1 MRSLVLLL
9 FVTLVPLVASAETRF
24 VEVEVTLRTGQG
36 TDFGI
41 VRMIR
46 SGTPVEVLEQDQQ
59 TGYSRVRMPGGTEGW
74 ILARYLTQSPIG
86 AEELVAA
93 RQRIDQLSRENR
105 ELTEERNRYM
115 GEADTLAE
123 ELARLKDLSSN
134 AIALEDANRTLR
146 TTLNRNQERIA
157 NLETDN
163 DRLRST
169 VTRDW
174 FLAGAGVLV
183 GGVLIGVIL
192 PRLRW
197 RRRRSRWSDL

>member
-1 MRSLVLLL
+1 MRSLIIVFLAALI
-9 FVTLVPLVASAETRF
+9 PLAASAETRF

-36 TDFGI
+36 TEFGI

-46 SGTPVEVLEQDQQ
+46 SGTPVEVLEQDRQS
-59 TGYSRVRMPGGTEGW
+59 GYTRIRMPGGTEGW
-74 ILARYLTQSPIG
+74 ILTRYLTDSPVG

-93 RQRIDQLSRENR
+93 RQRIDQLARENR
-105 ELTEERNRYM
+105 ELIEERNRYM

-134 AIALEDANRTLR
+134 AIALEDANRGLRSTLI
-146 TTLNRNQERIA
+146 RNEETIGK
-157 NLETDN
+157 LEADN
-163 DRLRST
+163 QRLRSS

-174 FLAGAGVLV
+174 FLTGAGVL
-183 GGVLIGVIL
+183 GGGILLGVVL

-197 RRRRSRWSDL
+197 RRKRSWSDL

>member
-93 RQRIDQLSRENR
+93 RQRIDQLNRENR

>member
-1 MRSLVLLL
+1 MRSLIIVLLAAL
-9 FVTLVPLVASAETRF
+9 IPLAASAETRF

-36 TDFGI
+36 TEFGI

-46 SGTPVEVLEQDQQ
+46 SGTPVEVLEQNRQ
-59 TGYSRVRMPGGTEGW
+59 TGYARIRMPGGTEGW
-74 ILARYLTQSPIG
+74 ILSRYLTDTPVG
-86 AEELVAA
+86 ADELVAA
-93 RQRIDQLSRENR
+93 RQRIDQLARENR

-134 AIALEDANRTLR
+134 AIALEDANRGLRSTLI
-146 TTLNRNQERIA
+146 RNEETIGK
-157 NLETDN
+157 LESEN
-163 DRLRST
+163 QRLRSS

-174 FLAGAGVLV
+174 FLTGAGVLV
-183 GGVLIGVIL
+183 GGILLGVIL

-197 RRRRSRWSDL
+197 RRKRSWSDL

>member
-1 MRSLVLLL
+1 MRLLILLL
-9 FVTLVPLVASAETRF
+9 CVLLVPLAASAETRF

-36 TDFGI
+36 TEFGI

-46 SGTPVEVLEQDQQ
+46 SGTPVEVLEQDQR
-59 TGYSRVRMPGGTEGW
+59 TGYSRIRMPGGTEGW
-74 ILARYLTQSPIG
+74 ILTRYLTQSPIG

-93 RQRIDQLSRENR
+93 RQRIDQLNRENR

-115 GEADTLAE
+115 SEADNLAE
-123 ELARLKDLSSN
+123 ELARVKDLSSN

-146 TTLNRNQERIA
+146 TTLNRNKERIT

-163 DRLRST
+163 VRLRST

-174 FLAGAGVLV
+174 FLTGAGVLV

-197 RRRRSRWSDL
+197 RRKRRWSDL

>member
-1 MRSLVLLL
+1 MRSLIVVRLA
-9 FVTLVPLVASAETRF
+9 TLIPLAASAETRF

-36 TDFGI
+36 TGFGI

-46 SGTPVEVLEQDQQ
+46 SGTPVEVLEQDRQ
-59 TGYSRVRMPGGTEGW
+59 TGYARIRMPGGTEGW
-74 ILARYLTQSPIG
+74 ILTRYLTDSPVG

-93 RQRIDQLSRENR
+93 RQRIDQLARENR

-134 AIALEDANRTLR
+134 AIALEDANRGLRSTLI
-146 TTLNRNQERIA
+146 RNEETIG
-157 NLETDN
+157 NLEAEN
-163 DRLRST
+163 RRLRSS

-174 FLAGAGVLV
+174 FLTGAGVL
-183 GGVLIGVIL
+183 GGGILLGVIL

-197 RRRRSRWSDL
+197 RRKRSWSDL

>member
-46 SGTPVEVLEQDQQ
+46 SGTSVEVLEQDQQ

-93 RQRIDQLSRENR
+93 RQRIDQLNRENR

>member
-1 MRSLVLLL
+1 MRSLILLL
-9 FVTLVPLVASAETRF
+9 VAVLIPLAASAETRF
-24 VEVEVTLRTGQG
+24 VEVEVTLRTGKG

-46 SGTPVEVLEQDQQ
+46 SGTPVEILEQDRQA
-59 TGYSRVRMPGGTEGW
+59 GYSRVRMPGGTEGW
-74 ILARYLTQSPIG
+74 ILTRYLTDSPVG

-115 GEADTLAE
+115 GEADSLAE
-123 ELARLKDLSSN
+123 ELARLKDLSAS
-134 AIALEDANRTLR
+134 AIALEDTNKSLR
-146 TTLNRNQERIA
+146 TTLNRNQETIA
-157 NLETDN
+157 RLESENTQ
-163 DRLRST
+163 LRST

-183 GGVLIGVIL
+183 GGILIGVIV

-197 RRRRSRWSDL
+197 RRKRSWSDL

>member
-1 MRSLVLLL
+1 MRSLIVVLLA
-9 FVTLVPLVASAETRF
+9 TLIPLAASAETRF

-36 TDFGI
+36 TGFGI

-46 SGTPVEVLEQDQQ
+46 SGTPVEVLEQDRQ
-59 TGYSRVRMPGGTEGW
+59 TGYARIRMPGGTEGW
-74 ILARYLTQSPIG
+74 ILTRYLTDSPVG

-93 RQRIDQLSRENR
+93 RQRIDQLARENR

-134 AIALEDANRTLR
+134 AIALEDANRGLRSTLI
-146 TTLNRNQERIA
+146 RNEETIG
-157 NLETDN
+157 NLEAEN
-163 DRLRST
+163 RRLRSS

-174 FLAGAGVLV
+174 FLTGAGVL
-183 GGVLIGVIL
+183 GGGILLGVIL

-197 RRRRSRWSDL
+197 RRKRSWSDL

>member
-1 MRSLVLLL
+1 MRFLAILLL
-9 FVTLVPLVASAETRF
+9 AALIPVAVSAETRF

-36 TDFGI
+36 TEFGI

-46 SGTPVEVLEQDQQ
+46 SGTPVEVLEQDRRS
-59 TGYSRVRMPGGTEGW
+59 GYTRIRMPGGTEGW
-74 ILARYLTQSPIG
+74 ILTRYLTDSPLG

-93 RQRIDQLSRENR
+93 RQRIDQLTRENR

-134 AIALEDANRTLR
+134 AIALEDANRGLRSTLI
-146 TTLNRNQERIA
+146 RNEETIGS
-157 NLETDN
+157 LETEN
-163 DRLRST
+163 QKLRST

-174 FLAGAGVLV
+174 FLTGAGVLV
-183 GGVLIGVIL
+183 GGILIGVIV

-197 RRRRSRWSDL
+197 RRKRSWSDL

>member
-1 MRSLVLLL
+1 MRSLILLL
-9 FVTLVPLVASAETRF
+9 FLTMIPMAASAETRF

-36 TDFGI
+36 TQFGI
-41 VRMIR
+41 VSMIR
-46 SGTPVEVLEQDQQ
+46 SGTPVEVLEQDQR

-74 ILARYLTQSPIG
+74 ILTRYLTQSPIG

-93 RQRIDQLSRENR
+93 RQRIEQLNRENR

-115 GEADTLAE
+115 GEADNLAD

-134 AIALEDANRTLR
+134 AIALEDSNRTLR
-146 TTLNRNQERIA
+146 TTLNRNKERVA
-157 NLETDN
+157 NLEADN
-163 DRLRST
+163 QRLRST

-174 FLAGAGVLV
+174 FMTGAGVLV
-183 GGVLIGVIL
+183 GGILIGVLL

-197 RRRRSRWSDL
+197 RRRRRWSDL

>member
-36 TDFGI
+36 TQFGI

-93 RQRIDQLSRENR
+93 RQRIDQLNRENR

>member
-1 MRSLVLLL
+1 MRSLIIVFLAALI
-9 FVTLVPLVASAETRF
+9 PLAASAETRF

-36 TDFGI
+36 TEFGI

-46 SGTPVEVLEQDQQ
+46 SGTPVEVLEQDRQS
-59 TGYSRVRMPGGTEGW
+59 GYTRIRMPGGTEGW
-74 ILARYLTQSPIG
+74 ILTRYLTDSPIG

-93 RQRIDQLSRENR
+93 RQRIDQLARENR
-105 ELTEERNRYM
+105 ELIEERNRYM

-134 AIALEDANRTLR
+134 AIALEDANRGLRSTLI
-146 TTLNRNQERIA
+146 RNEETIGK
-157 NLETDN
+157 LEADN
-163 DRLRST
+163 QRLRSS

-174 FLAGAGVLV
+174 FLTGAGVL
-183 GGVLIGVIL
+183 GGGILLGVVL

-197 RRRRSRWSDL
+197 RRKRSWSDL